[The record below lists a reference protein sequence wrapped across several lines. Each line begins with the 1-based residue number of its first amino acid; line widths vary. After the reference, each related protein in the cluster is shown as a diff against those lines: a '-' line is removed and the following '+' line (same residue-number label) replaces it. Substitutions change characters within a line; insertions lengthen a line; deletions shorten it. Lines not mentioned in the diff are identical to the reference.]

1 MNLAE
6 KYRPREWQDVI
17 GQEKAV
23 KLFRRFE
30 SRGMLGGRAY
40 WIVGQS
46 GQGKTTIAEI
56 AASKI
61 ADPANIL
68 RLMAGEITMSVLQ
81 DIRRGMHMLPLGKL
95 PGKAI
100 IINEAHGL
108 RKDVVR
114 GLKDILEQI
123 TPHVAIFFTTTRQE
137 ESNLFDDSCTEDAG
151 PFRDRCTVVPLTNQ
165 GLAKPFAERAREI
178 AQAENLDGK
187 PVEAYIKLAQ
197 KCKNSMRAMLMRI
210 ESLEMTD

>member
-6 KYRPREWQDVI
+6 KYRPRDWQDVI
-17 GQEKAV
+17 GQDKAV
-23 KLFRRFE
+23 ALLRKFE
-30 SRGMLGGRAY
+30 DRGMISGRAY

-61 ADPANIL
+61 ADPANVL
-68 RLMAGEITMSVLQ
+68 RLMAGEITMSTLQ
-81 DIRRGMHMLPLGKL
+81 DIRRGMYMLPLGKL
-95 PGKAI
+95 RGKAI

-114 GLKDILEQI
+114 GLKDLIEQI
-123 TPHVAIFFTTTRQE
+123 PEHVAVFFTTTRNE
-137 ESNLFDDSCTEDAG
+137 EGNLFDDSCTEDAG
-151 PFRDRCTVVPLTNQ
+151 PFRDRCTVVSLTNQ
-165 GLAKPFAERAREI
+165 GLAKPFAVRAREI

-187 PVEAYIKLAQ
+187 PVDAYIKLAQ
-197 KCKNSMRAMLMRI
+197 RCRNSMRAMLMRI
-210 ESLEMTD
+210 ESFEMVD